1 MSDKKCQIMNNLSKI
16 NSRRHFLQRAFATI
30 TAIGTTSITKAEVS
44 SDKKSCQTYM
54 KKVIVGAHPWVY
66 AATQPNHDI
75 TPILKCIFSDMSYA
89 GMDGI
94 ELMHT
99 ALRPKDSVENISKLS
114 QTYKLP
120 IIGTS
125 FGGNMWDSNK
135 HDSIL
140 KDAEIVVGRLA
151 KLGGRTLGTSVGH
164 TGKIKT
170 QAQLDNQAEVLRKI
184 ISLCESHGVVLNL
197 HNHTYEVINKEHD
210 LKGTL
215 SRIPDVKLGPDIN
228 WLIRAGVNTVDF
240 IKKHG
245 QKIVFLHLRDQ
256 KLTGQW
262 SEALGEGDTDF
273 TAIAAELK
281 KNNFVGDAV
290 IELAHQKGFKLTRPL
305 RESLKISREFVRKI
319 FEY

>member
-1 MSDKKCQIMNNLSKI
+1 MENTSKTK
-16 NSRRHFLQRAFATI
+16 SRRYFLQRIFATI
-30 TAIGTTSITKAEVS
+30 TAIGSTRITKAEVS
-44 SDKKSCQTYM
+44 SDRKSCQLRA

-66 AATQPNHDI
+66 AATQPNYDI
-75 TPILKCIFSDMSYA
+75 TPILERIFADMSYA

-99 ALRPKDSVENISKLS
+99 ALRPKDSVKHISKLS

-125 FGGNMWDSNK
+125 FGGNMWDCNE
-135 HDSIL
+135 HDTIL

-170 QAQLDNQAEVLRKI
+170 QEQLDNQAEVLRKI
-184 ISLCESHGVVLNL
+184 ISLCDSHGVVLNL
-197 HNHTYEVINKEHD
+197 HNHTYEVTNKEYD

-228 WLIRAGVNTVDF
+228 WLIRAAINPVDF
-240 IKKHG
+240 IKRYSHR
-245 QKIVFLHLRDQ
+245 IVFLHLRDQ
-256 KLTGQW
+256 KLNGEW

-273 TAIAAELK
+273 AAIATELK
-281 KNNFVGDAV
+281 KNNFAGDAI
-290 IELAHQKGFKLTRPL
+290 IELAHPKGFKLTRPL
-305 RESLKISREFVRKI
+305 RESLRISKEFVRKI
-319 FEY
+319 FGY